1 MGLSM
6 GKYSVWIRS
15 FIGVCLSVCMTL
27 AAAAPARPQTPQP
40 PFPYAEK
47 ELAFESPFEADV
59 RLAGTLVMPAGKGP
73 FPAVLLLNGPGQ
85 QDRDATVLGHKPF
98 AVIAD
103 YLARRGIASLRV
115 DDRGVGRSQGAL
127 SELTTA
133 VSAAD
138 AAAAL
143 SMLRGQ
149 AGIDPA
155 RVGAIGHS
163 EGAVIAAMLAA
174 EPSNR
179 VAFVVLLAAPGVN
192 HDQNIQYQIE
202 NFARAAGESD
212 KVIRSKLRAQVRLDA
227 VVTRNPRLS
236 TEDLVEALLKTVMD
250 MSPQTN
256 PEQARRA
263 VLAFTRPWMRYY
275 LALDPVTVMEHVR
288 CPVLALSGEKDMQ
301 VRAQDNLGPIER
313 AFERSGNKDATV
325 SILPGL
331 NHLFQSANTGAINE
345 YDKIEESFSPLALKM
360 FGDWIEMRTRGK

>member
-1 MGLSM
+1 MHKWSG
-6 GKYSVWIRS
+6 WIRGL
-15 FIGVCLSVCMTL
+15 IGVWASLSL
-27 AAAAPARPQTPQP
+27 AIAVAAPVRPQTPQP
-40 PFPYAEK
+40 PFPYVEK

-59 RLAGTLVMPAGKGP
+59 QLAGTLVMPDGKGP

-85 QDRDATVLGHKPF
+85 QDRDASLLGHKPF

-103 YLARRGIASLRV
+103 YLARRGIASLRM
-115 DDRGVGRSQGAL
+115 DDRGVGRSRGAL
-127 SELTTA
+127 AELTTA
-133 VSAAD
+133 VSAGD
-138 AAAAL
+138 AAAAV

-149 AGIDPA
+149 AAIDPA
-155 RVGAIGHS
+155 RVGVIGHS

-174 EPSNR
+174 EASNR
-179 VAFVVLLAAPGVN
+179 VAFAVLLAPPGVN
-192 HDQNIQYQIE
+192 HDRNMQYQIE

-212 KVIRSKLRAQVRLDA
+212 KVIRSRLRAQVRLDA

-236 TEDLVEALLKTVMD
+236 TEDLVEALLKTVLD

-301 VRAQDNLGPIER
+301 MQAQDNLGPIER
-313 AFERSGNKDATV
+313 AFERSANKDATV
-325 SILPGL
+325 RILPGL
-331 NHLFQSANTGAINE
+331 NHLFQTAGSGAINE
-345 YDKIEESFSPLALKM
+345 YEKIEESFSPLALKTVA
-360 FGDWIEMRTRGK
+360 DWIEVRTRGK